1 MSAENMERNLDLSSR
16 NEETRENYD
25 PLTVRFNLNEI
36 YEHFNENINAIKKQ
50 TDVVKKMKDG
60 NNFTEA
66 DDIMRSQIV
75 FLGSS
80 LDFYMHELTKYGLCQ
95 IYDEIWSP
103 TQKYYNIEI
112 KMKILESP
120 LKNSMTS
127 DWFLDC
133 VNELYSSV
141 TMISYNSV
149 KDQINLLGFEID
161 VIADKAFYQQD
172 ATEKTKD
179 KLKRIL
185 NTLFARRNVIA
196 HQYDRNHYN
205 AEVNEISEEVVENL
219 IDNVVKI
226 VNSIH
231 TYATNNMD

>member
-60 NNFTEA
+60 NNLTEA

-141 TMISYNSV
+141 TMISYDSV